1 VHEVPDLGGTEGEG
15 GGHEWT
21 LDDLDRRK
29 TFRRETEQTIIRH
42 HPDFAP
48 EGAVRRFV
56 YLVEFGGLQDRDTGL
71 PLVPWQLLDWVIGEG
86 KRFTANGGEYWNA
99 RRVLEYLRQE
109 TTLGPNGPGPALEWN
124 RYEVNERC
132 RTIETVGLHPEA
144 RTAIDEDLSADPT
157 TFPDRVYVLTGE
169 PMHENHAWRRRD
181 KIKEQLAGE
190 AENAPSDTS
199 ARVLR
204 HMTGKPPRTFSKI
217 QKHVPEAIERV
228 ENRPYDVDP
237 TWDGRV
243 NYEARENRIERIRGY
258 QRRFDLSVLR
268 SVAHQHKPF
277 YKFSPKGRTDRIFP
291 ANHSALYLP
300 SDVRKVLCQ
309 DFHEIDLKSAH
320 LMIAAWLWGARRA
333 KEKLRRDEYS
343 VWDDLFEHFE
353 PLIAERYDSFGL
365 PESERGNFKGA
376 LKGALY
382 SVVFGMPAPNVKGNL
397 TSDMKLLLGEEAG
410 SKAGDHF
417 ARHELIRDLLDA
429 RERQFREIERLGGME
444 AADGRWIRLDSRREV
459 AEREGRPKP
468 KRAGAAKVLGTVAQ
482 SYEMELMSVVVDYE
496 KYLQANTS
504 IRFSVAFWLHDGVY
518 VRIPQSRSMGP
529 RKKELDE
536 RLAKRADE
544 LDVHA
549 RFEYEPIEPPK

>member
-1 VHEVPDLGGTEGEG
+1 
-15 GGHEWT
+15 
-21 LDDLDRRK
+21 
-29 TFRRETEQTIIRH
+29 
-42 HPDFAP
+42 
-48 EGAVRRFV
+48 
-56 YLVEFGGLQDRDTGL
+56 
-71 PLVPWQLLDWVIGEG
+71 
-86 KRFTANGGEYWNA
+86 
-99 RRVLEYLRQE
+99 
-109 TTLGPNGPGPALEWN
+109 
-124 RYEVNERC
+124 
-132 RTIETVGLHPEA
+132 
-144 RTAIDEDLSADPT
+144 
-157 TFPDRVYVLTGE
+157 
-169 PMHENHAWRRRD
+169 
-181 KIKEQLAGE
+181 
-190 AENAPSDTS
+190 
-199 ARVLR
+199 
-204 HMTGKPPRTFSKI
+204 
-217 QKHVPEAIERV
+217 
-228 ENRPYDVDP
+228 
-237 TWDGRV
+237 
-243 NYEARENRIERIRGY
+243 
-258 QRRFDLSVLR
+258 
-268 SVAHQHKPF
+268 
-277 YKFSPKGRTDRIFP
+277 
-291 ANHSALYLP
+291 
-300 SDVRKVLCQ
+300 
-309 DFHEIDLKSAH
+309 
-320 LMIAAWLWGARRA
+320 
-333 KEKLRRDEYS
+333 
-343 VWDDLFEHFE
+343 
-353 PLIAERYDSFGL
+353 L